1 MEKTTMKLASDVEA
15 LVYKGGI
22 AHTVT
27 VEAGAECEF
36 IRETA
41 THYVMR
47 SGDHGTYI
55 LYLPMA
61 DTDFDYIS
69 EGEKP

>member
-27 VEAGAECEF
+27 VEAGLNAN
-36 IRETA
+36 
-41 THYVMR
+41 
-47 SGDHGTYI
+47 
-55 LYLPMA
+55 LYARPRHIM
-61 DTDFDYIS
+61 
-69 EGEKP
+69 